1 MPRTAQTNGFPAILV
16 LVAVALVPSGYAET
30 AARRPRIG
38 LALGGG
44 GARGGAHVGVLEVLE
59 ELHVP
64 VDVIAA
70 TSMGAV
76 VGGIYAAGVPI
87 DRIDHAMRD
96 ADWSDLLD
104 DRPAY
109 RDLVFRRKEDA
120 SRYLVDFE
128 LGIHKGHF
136 RQPHGL
142 RAGQKLAFEAR
153 ALLLDTP
160 PQTDFSKLATPFR
173 AVATDVE
180 TGERVVLDHGD
191 LVESILASFAVPG
204 VFAPIEID
212 GRLLIDGGITDNLPV
227 DLVREAGADVVIA
240 VDVGALLVKRDKLK
254 SMFSVLGQTMS
265 FLTHNNSDASARTA
279 DVLIAPDL
287 TGISSAAFGETSE
300 AIARGRDAALA
311 LRETLAKFA
320 LDEAGWEAYVAT
332 RSVPKPPPRRI
343 DHVRVE
349 GNHHVDARLI
359 LGHMEVKAGDVLDVA
374 ALRKDLVR
382 VFGLDYFERVTLDIT
397 GGPDGNTL
405 VVKVAEKDWGP
416 TYVRFGLETV
426 DDLQGDAR
434 YAVRAS
440 FTRTLIN
447 RLGLESRTDFQLG
460 STLIARTELYQPL
473 DFSGWFFLSPWIQG
487 QREQQPF
494 YDLGRRLAEY
504 DVRVAGFGL
513 DLGVQFGS
521 VGEIRVGVART
532 NLRADVDTGA
542 ASLPSFDVDQ
552 GAIVFRLAFS
562 TLDRPAIPTR
572 GCETRAG
579 VDLQR
584 AALGADD
591 EYDRAF
597 GGASCFF
604 SRGRST
610 GMFVVDGG
618 TNLGSTIPSYDEF
631 TLGGLFSLG
640 GYAEGE
646 FRGQYFATAKVGYY
660 YRFAALPPGFGQGVY
675 VGGLIEGGNAWATT
689 AAISASDL
697 HYGFTA
703 ILGADTIIGPAFFA
717 VAVGEGGSTRLYLTV
732 GRTF

>member
-1 MPRTAQTNGFPAILV
+1 MRASPVTKHGLVVLLAFVSTAGAGASEPAT
-16 LVAVALVPSGYAET
+16 P
-30 AARRPRIG
+30 RPRIG

-44 GARGGAHVGVLEVLE
+44 GARGGAHVGVLEVLD

-64 VDVIAA
+64 VDVIAG

-76 VGGIYAAGVPI
+76 VGGVYAAGVPI
-87 DRIDHAMRD
+87 ERIDRAFRE
-96 ADWSDLLD
+96 ANWSDLLD

-128 LGIHKGHF
+128 LGIHDGRF

-153 ALLLDTP
+153 ALLIDTP
-160 PQTDFSKLATPFR
+160 AETDFSKLPIPFR

-191 LVESILASFAVPG
+191 LVQAILASFAVPG
-204 VFAPIEID
+204 VFAPVAID
-212 GRLLIDGGITDNLPV
+212 GRLLIDGGISDNLPV
-227 DLVREAGADVVIA
+227 ELAREAGADVVIA
-240 VDVGALLVKRDKLK
+240 VDVGALLVKRDKLN

-265 FLTHNNSDASARTA
+265 FLTRKNSDPSARAA
-279 DVLIAPDL
+279 DLVIAPDL
-287 TGISSAAFGETSE
+287 TGISSSEFAATPE
-300 AIARGRDAALA
+300 AILRGRAAALA
-311 LRETLAKFA
+311 MRDTLARYA
-320 LDEAGWEAYVAT
+320 LDDAAWEAYAAA
-332 RSVPKPPPRRI
+332 RRPPPPPPRRI
-343 DHVRVE
+343 EHVQVAGNRRV
-349 GNHHVDARLI
+349 DSRLI
-359 LGHMEVKAGDVLDVA
+359 LGHMKVKPGDVLDVR
-374 ALRKDLVR
+374 ALREDLVR
-382 VFGLDYFERVTLDIT
+382 VFGLDYFERVTIDVAA
-397 GGPDGNTL
+397 GPDGETL
-405 VVKVAEKDWGP
+405 VVNVSEKDWGP

-440 FTRTLIN
+440 FTRTLMN
-447 RLGLESRTDFQLG
+447 RKGLESRTDFQLG

-473 DFSGWFFLSPWIQG
+473 DFSGRFFVSPWIQG
-487 QREQQPF
+487 QQEQQPF
-494 YDLGRRLAEY
+494 YDAGRRLAEY
-504 DVRVAGFGL
+504 DVRVAGGGF

-521 VGEIRVGVART
+521 LGEIRVGVART
-532 NLRADVDTGA
+532 IVRADVNTGSA
-542 ASLPSFDVDQ
+542 DLPSFDVDQ
-552 GAIVFRLAFS
+552 GLIRFRLAIS
-562 TLDRPAIPTR
+562 TLDRPAIPTK

-584 AALGADD
+584 AALGSDD

-597 GGASCFF
+597 AGTSCFF

-610 GMFVVDGG
+610 GLFVVDGG
-618 TNLGSTIPSYDEF
+618 TNLGSTIPIYDEF

-646 FRGQYFATAKVGYY
+646 FRGQYFATAKTGYY
-660 YRFAALPPGFGQGVY
+660 YRFAALPAGFGQGVY
-675 VGGLIEGGNAWATT
+675 VGGLFEAGNAWATT
-689 AAISASDL
+689 AEISASDL
-697 HYGFTA
+697 RYGFTA
-703 ILGADTIIGPAFFA
+703 ILGADTIIGPAFLA
-717 VAVGEGGSTRLYLTV
+717 VGVGEGGSLRFYLTV